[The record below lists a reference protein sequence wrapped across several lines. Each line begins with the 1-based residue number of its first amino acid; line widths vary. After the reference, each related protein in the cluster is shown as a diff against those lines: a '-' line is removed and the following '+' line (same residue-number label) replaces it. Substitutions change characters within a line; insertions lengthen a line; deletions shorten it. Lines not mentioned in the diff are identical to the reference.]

1 MCILIIFCKIQDFE
15 DDLMTIIN
23 EIAQLLLNI
32 EESYQLNV
40 YFYIIFKL
48 SECDMIFETL
58 WISQQHINVI
68 MSDEELKLVF
78 KNFEI
83 VVFSK
88 YEKKWC
94 KASIKQISAAAFN
107 M

>member
-1 MCILIIFCKIQDFE
+1 MCILIISHKIQDFE
-15 DDLMTIIN
+15 DNLMTIIN

-58 WISQQHINVI
+58 
-68 MSDEELKLVF
+68 
-78 KNFEI
+78 
-83 VVFSK
+83 
-88 YEKKWC
+88 
-94 KASIKQISAAAFN
+94 
-107 M
+107 